1 MASSKKSRFLVGI
14 DLGTTNTV
22 VAFCENNEPLKESPL
37 QLFEIPQLVG
47 QGEVAKRPQL
57 PSFRFHA
64 TKQQFSSESL
74 QLPWEQHSVDGDIE
88 QVIIGEW
95 ARELGSQV
103 EGRQVSSAK
112 SWLSH
117 SNVDRESDILPWAG
131 ADDVDKVSPV
141 IASASYLNHIRLA
154 WNHQNPINRL
164 EEQEVVITVPAS
176 FDETARN
183 LTLKAARLAGLDS
196 VLLLEEPQAACYD
209 WYARF
214 EQQQNPDL
222 SDIPLILICDVGGG
236 TTDLSLIKANYTDN
250 QLSLSRIGVGEHL
263 MLGGDNIDLALA
275 HISEQKLNN
284 KTPMKAQALG
294 KLISQTRRVK
304 ETLLGVNA
312 PEEGKVTL
320 LGGGSRLIGGA
331 RSVALSKQEVQ
342 ELGLEGFFPDIE
354 FDQLP
359 NHKRSAVV
367 EFGLPYV
374 SDPAITKH
382 VAQFLNQHQAAC
394 HDALNTANNSSQRSV
409 QSSSQSNEKAI
420 PVALLVNGGAFN
432 SPLIK
437 ARMQT
442 VLEHWRG
449 DAITLLDN
457 PHPDYAVAYG
467 AVAYSKARR
476 GAQLKI
482 GGGSPRSYFL
492 HLPSKNKSQALCL
505 LGKGA
510 EEGTEVRLT
519 GRRFALTLDQPVRFN
534 LLTTT
539 IDALNDGSIPNN
551 GTLHAVDSDVMQAL
565 PPYVASLDS
574 GKVEDS
580 ETLSANQKRRVEVQ
594 LSSKLTEVGTL
605 QLECVDINDDTS
617 RWQVEF
623 EVRNQK
629 AVQEQEIP
637 TNLQQSKELISKL
650 YSGSKKQTDVKEIKM
665 LAKQLERNLGKRDA
679 WDVTTSRHIFDA
691 FALGKKRRRRSEPH
705 EKNWLRLAGYS
716 LRPGFGDPVD
726 SWRMEQVWPL
736 YQQSIQFKNQQG
748 WSDWW
753 IFWRRV
759 SGGLNQEQQET
770 ILADI
775 AKYLH
780 PGALKNPQ
788 SAKLAHEQGYE
799 AMVRLSASLERLHFD
814 DKTLLANWFISK
826 ACNMDSYRDAHW
838 WALARLANR
847 RPLYGSQHN
856 VIPVTDVQGW
866 LKTLLDLD
874 WNKQKMAAFA
884 AVMMSCK
891 TGDRTLDISEEYRAQ
906 VIDKITSSKVPQT
919 WLHLLNSEESFDQEE
934 AQKAFGDTLPA
945 GLQLLKEE
953 QKDE

>member
-1 MASSKKSRFLVGI
+1 MTSSKTPASSKKSRFLVGI

-22 VAFCENNEPLKESPL
+22 VAFCENTEPLKESPL
-37 QLFEIPQLVG
+37 QLFEIDQLVG
-47 QGEVAKRPQL
+47 QGEVARRPQL

-64 TKQQFSSESL
+64 TKQQFSSEAL
-74 QLPWEQHSVDGDIE
+74 QLPWTQQQVAGDVE
-88 QVIIGEW
+88 NVIIGEW

-117 SNVDRESDILPWAG
+117 ASVDRESDILPWAG
-131 ADDVDKVSPV
+131 ADDVEKVSPV
-141 IASASYLNHIRLA
+141 IASASYLNHIRQA
-154 WNHQNPINRL
+154 WNHRNPINRL

-176 FDETARN
+176 FDEIARN
-183 LTLKAARLAGLDS
+183 LTLKAASLAGLDK

-236 TTDLSLIKANYTDN
+236 TTDLSLIQAKYTDGE
-250 QLSLSRIGVGEHL
+250 LSLNRIGVGEHL

-284 KTPMKAQALG
+284 KTPMKAQALS

-304 ETLLGVNA
+304 ENLLGVNA

-331 RSVALSKQEVQ
+331 RSVAVTREEVQ
-342 ELGLEGFFPDIE
+342 QLGLEGFFPLTP
-354 FDQLP
+354 FDELP
-359 NHKRSAVV
+359 STKRSAVV

-374 SDPAITKH
+374 SDPAVTKH
-382 VAQFLNQHQAAC
+382 VAQFLNQHQSAC
-394 HDALNTANNSSQRSV
+394 QDALGNSQ
-409 QSSSQSNEKAI
+409 QHAI

-437 ARMQT
+437 KRIQD
-442 VLEHWRG
+442 VLELWR
-449 DAITLLDN
+449 DDSITLLDN
-457 PHPDYAVAYG
+457 PHPDFAVAYG

-492 HLPSKNKSQALCL
+492 HLAGKNKSQALCL
-505 LGKGA
+505 LGKGS

-539 IDALNDGSIPNN
+539 MDSLSDGSTPNN
-551 GTLHAVDSDVMQAL
+551 GTLHNVDSDLMQAL
-565 PPYVASLDS
+565 PPSIASLDS
-574 GKVEDS
+574 GSVE
-580 ETLSANQKRRVEVQ
+580 ELEANQKRRVEVQ

-605 QLECVDINDDTS
+605 QLECVDIDNDDD

-629 AVQEQEIP
+629 TVEEQHIP
-637 TNLQQSKELISKL
+637 ANLTQSKQLISTL
-650 YSGSKKQTDVKEIKM
+650 YSGSKKQTDAKEIKM
-665 LAKQLERNLGKRDA
+665 LAKQLERNLGKRES
-679 WDVTTSRHIFDA
+679 WDLTTSRHLFDA
-691 FALGKKRRRRSEPH
+691 LALGKKRRRRSEPH

-736 YQQSIQFKNQQG
+736 YQQGIQFKNQQG

-759 SGGLNQEQQET
+759 SGGLNQDQQES

-788 SAKLAHEQGYE
+788 TAKVAHENGYE

-814 DKTLLANWFISK
+814 DKTLLANWFMTK
-826 ACNMDSYRDAHW
+826 ACHLESYRDAHW
-838 WALARLANR
+838 WALARLGSR

-856 VIPVTDVQGW
+856 VIPVEEINSW
-866 LKTLLDLD
+866 LHTLLELD
-874 WNKQKMAAFA
+874 WSKQSMAAFA
-884 AVMMSCK
+884 AVMMACK
-891 TGDRTLDISEEYRAQ
+891 TGDRTLDVAEELRQ
-906 VIDKITSSKVPQT
+906 KVIEKITGSKVPQT
-919 WLHLLNSEESFDQEE
+919 WLHLLTTEEAFNQEE

-945 GLQLLKEE
+945 GLQLL
-953 QKDE
+953 QDD

>member
-1 MASSKKSRFLVGI
+1 MATSTKSRFLVGI

-22 VAFCENNEPLKESPL
+22 VAFCENSDPLKESPL
-37 QLFEIPQLVG
+37 QLFEIDQLVG
-47 QGEVAKRPQL
+47 QGEVARRPQL

-64 TKQQFSSESL
+64 TAEQFSQDAL
-74 QLPWEQHSVDGDIE
+74 QLPWTQTAIDGDIE
-88 QVIIGEW
+88 HVIIGEW

-103 EGRQVSSAK
+103 EGRQVCSAK

-117 SNVDRESDILPWAG
+117 SNVDRESEILPWAG
-131 ADDVDKVSPV
+131 ADDVEKVSPV
-141 IASASYLNHIRLA
+141 IASASYLNHIRHA
-154 WNHQNPINRL
+154 WNHRNPSHPL

-183 LTLKAARLAGLDS
+183 LTLKAAKLANLGQ

-214 EQQQNPDL
+214 EQQDNPDL

-236 TTDLSLIKANYTDN
+236 TTDLSLIKANYTDG

-275 HISEQKLNN
+275 HISEQKLNS

-294 KLISQTRRVK
+294 KLISQTRAVK
-304 ETLLGVNA
+304 ETLLGLDA
-312 PEEGKVTL
+312 PEEGKVTI

-331 RSVALSKQEVQ
+331 RSVAISKTEVQ
-342 ELGLEGFFPDIE
+342 QLGLEGFFPSVE
-354 FDQLP
+354 LDQLP
-359 NHKRSAVV
+359 SQKRSAVV

-374 SDPAITKH
+374 ADPAVTKH
-382 VAQFLNQHQAAC
+382 VAQFLTQHQSAC
-394 HDALNTANNSSQRSV
+394 EDALNTQNGN
-409 QSSSQSNEKAI
+409 AI

-437 ARMQT
+437 QRMQS

-492 HLPSKNKSQALCL
+492 HLPSKKSQALCL

-510 EEGTEVRLT
+510 EEGTEIRLT

-539 IDALNDGSIPNN
+539 VDSLSDSSIPNN
-551 GTLHAVDSDVMQAL
+551 GSLHAVDSDLMQAL

-574 GKVEDS
+574 GHDDHLS
-580 ETLSANQKRRVEVQ
+580 ENQKRRVEVQ

-605 QLECVDINDDTS
+605 QLECVDINNDEN

-629 AVQEQEIP
+629 TVEEQEISVS
-637 TNLQQSKELISKL
+637 LQHSKTLISTL
-650 YSGSKKQTDVKEIKM
+650 YSGSKKQTDTKEIK
-665 LAKQLERNLGKRDA
+665 LLPKQLERNLGKREQ
-679 WDVTTSRHIFDA
+679 WDLSTSRHLFDA

-705 EKNWLRLAGYS
+705 EKNWLRLAGFS

-736 YQQSIQFKNQQG
+736 YQQGIQFKNQQG

-759 SGGLNQEQQET
+759 SGGLNQQQQET
-770 ILADI
+770 ILGDI

-788 SAKLAHEQGYE
+788 SAKTAHEHGYE

-826 ACNMDSYRDAHW
+826 ATNNEQYRDAHW
-838 WALARLANR
+838 WALARLGNR

-856 VIPVTDVQGW
+856 VIPVKDVQAW
-866 LKTLLDLD
+866 VVRLLELD
-874 WNKQKMAAFA
+874 WNKQSMAAFA
-884 AVMMSCK
+884 AVMIGGK
-891 TGDRTLDISEEYRAQ
+891 TGDRTLDISAELRAEI
-906 VIDKITSSKVPQT
+906 VAKVTKSKVPQT
-919 WLHLLNSEESFDQEE
+919 WLHLLETREDFNQEE

-945 GLQLLKEE
+945 GLQLLR
-953 QKDE
+953 DE